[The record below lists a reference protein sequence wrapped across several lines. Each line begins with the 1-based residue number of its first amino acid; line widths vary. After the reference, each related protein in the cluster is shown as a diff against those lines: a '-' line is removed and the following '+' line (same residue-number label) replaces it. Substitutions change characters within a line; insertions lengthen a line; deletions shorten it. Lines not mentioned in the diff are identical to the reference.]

1 MTGVALMPKTQSS
14 GFWRDAS
21 ESREL
26 RVLRRLLSLLGLG
39 SRCLTFWISSIT
51 TKSILKRRICHYN
64 KDIYEEFTVKAFS
77 IQKYTS
83 GTR

>member
-51 TKSILKRRICHYN
+51 TKSIW
-64 KDIYEEFTVKAFS
+64 
-77 IQKYTS
+77 
-83 GTR
+83 

>member
-14 GFWRDAS
+14 GFWRDAT

-39 SRCLTFWISSIT
+39 SRCLTFWISSMT
-51 TKSILKRRICHYN
+51 TKQISKKHICHYN
-64 KDIYEEFTVKAFS
+64 KDIYEELTIKAFS
-77 IQKYTS
+77 I
-83 GTR
+83 